1 MAGIASSITNAIF
14 NGGSFN
20 SSEMEL
26 LVDIINNTHDDDLF
40 SFANDDVEQ
49 AMKTYSSLLANSSG
63 RASVGGNDL
72 EMGLL
77 SNRTNLVMSTPDNKD
92 FFNKYKSGNSDWW
105 NPLKVRD
112 VYNKSARDYLWE
124 ILAPI
129 GTFLTSGS
137 TIAAIMR
144 EVSVRVALYSAGST
158 SAFVSLLLILR
169 SRNKDDQLKNNK
181 DLMSSFKSLAKA
193 KIELNKSYLKM
204 VSKLRND
211 LGPHVK
217 DDKKQD
223 TIANLNSDLGL
234 WNASPNMRSFVNGG
248 FLNISGD
255 ANPEIKI
262 EGNDWFIKFD
272 DSMTFSK
279 NDVEILERLS

>member
-1 MAGIASSITNAIF
+1 MAGIASSITNAIY

>member
-1 MAGIASSITNAIF
+1 MAGIASSITNAIN

-26 LVDIINNTHDDDLF
+26 LVDIINNTHDDDLY

-49 AMKTYSSLLANSSG
+49 AMKTYTSLLANSSG
-63 RASVGGNDL
+63 RASIRGDDL

-77 SNRTNLVMSTPDNKD
+77 ANRANLVLSTPDNKG
-92 FFNKYKSGNSDWW
+92 FYNKYKSGNSEWW

-112 VYNKSARDYLWE
+112 VYNKSSRDYFWE

-158 SAFVSLLLILR
+158 SIFVSLLLILR

-181 DLMSSFKSLAKA
+181 DLMNSFKSLAKA

-204 VSKLRND
+204 LSKLRND

-217 DDKKQD
+217 DDKKED

-234 WNASPNMRSFVNGG
+234 WNASSNMRSFVNEG
-248 FLNISGD
+248 FLKVSGD
-255 ANPEIKI
+255 ANPQIKI

-279 NDVEILERLS
+279 KDVEILERLS